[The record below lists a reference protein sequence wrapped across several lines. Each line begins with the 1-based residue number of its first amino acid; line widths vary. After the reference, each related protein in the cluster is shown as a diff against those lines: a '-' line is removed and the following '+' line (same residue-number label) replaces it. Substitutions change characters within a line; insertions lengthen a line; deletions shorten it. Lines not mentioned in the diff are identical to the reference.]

1 MHSLLRE
8 MGREIIREITGKEP
22 GKISQLWLD
31 KDVEYVLTEN
41 TVRTFFIYGFGNF
54 FFFLKCLLSH
64 VQYICFS

>member
-41 TVRTFFIYGFGNF
+41 TVRTFFIYGFETF
-54 FFFLKCLLSH
+54 FFF
-64 VQYICFS
+64 